1 MFAAN
6 KDRLVE
12 VFLDLVRLSS
22 PSRDERAV
30 ADYVIDLA
38 KKLGVELEED
48 DAGAAIDGTC
58 GNLVGRLDGCDVARP
73 RLLFAA
79 HMDTVGPCDDIEP
92 VVSDGKIR
100 SAGPTVLGGDNKV
113 AVAALLEMMAVLGES
128 DEPHV
133 PVTFCFTVAE
143 EKGLM
148 GAHQLNFERLDADC
162 GFVPDGDGMPGELIV
177 AAPTHI
183 TYRVECHGRASHAGI
198 APERGINAI
207 QIAAAAISHLDLGRI
222 DDETTANVGMVNGGT
237 ATNVVPDF
245 VEVRGEVRSHRRGTV
260 TKLVGQVRETFQEV
274 ASAYGGEIEFSDTIE
289 YEAFRLPEDSRP
301 VVLARR
307 AAAACGLDGGQ
318 TVSNGGS
325 DASVLNA
332 GGIPTV
338 VLATGTE
345 DVHSK
350 RETVHIDQLVAVA
363 NWLPAIVAEASVD
376 DGN

>member
-6 KDRLVE
+6 KDRLID

-30 ADYVIDLA
+30 ADYLIDRA

-48 DAGAAIDGTC
+48 AAGAAIDGTC
-58 GNLVGRLDGCDVARP
+58 GNLVGRLGGRDTDRP
-73 RLLFAA
+73 RLLFVA
-79 HMDTVGPCDDIEP
+79 HMDTVGPCDGVEP

-100 SAGPTVLGGDNKV
+100 SAGPTILGGDNKV
-113 AVAALLEMMAVLGES
+113 AVAAMLEMMAVLGES
-128 DEPHV
+128 ADPHV

-148 GAHQLNFERLDADC
+148 GAHQLDFERLDADC
-162 GFVPDGDGMPGELIV
+162 AFVPDGDGMPGEVIV
-177 AAPTHI
+177 AAPTHV
-183 TYRVECHGRASHAGI
+183 TYRVECRGRAAHAGV

-207 QIAAAAISHLDLGRI
+207 QIAAAAISRLDLGRI

-245 VEVRGEVRSHRRGTV
+245 AEVRGEVRSHGRETV
-260 TKLVGQVRETFQEV
+260 IKLVGHVRETFQEV
-274 ASAYGGEIEFSDTIE
+274 ASTYGGEIEFSDTIE
-289 YEAFRLPEDSRP
+289 YEAFRLPEDSQPLR
-301 VVLARR
+301 LARR

-318 TVSNGGS
+318 MVSNGGS

-332 GGIPTV
+332 GGIPTA

-350 RETVHIDQLVAVA
+350 EETVHIGRLVAVA
-363 NWLPAIVAEASVD
+363 NWTLAIVAEASG
-376 DGN
+376 DGGN